1 MSLTESC
8 LVLAIASTAMAV
20 AAPSLVRSRETYVLN
35 AAARDVATRLYA
47 ARIHAITRN
56 RDCRLRVASATSYVV
71 ECENAPWD
79 VIDRVDLTRGMTI
92 TANARPE
99 FHRRG
104 NVSPTATIS
113 VWDPAG
119 RVKRIIVNINGRVRI
134 Q

>member
-8 LVLAIASTAMAV
+8 LALAIASTVTAI
-20 AAPSLVRSRETYVLN
+20 AAPSILRFRETYVLN
-35 AAARDVATRLYA
+35 AAAHDVATKLYT
-47 ARIHAITRN
+47 ARIHAITQDQ
-56 RDCRLRVASATSYVV
+56 DCRLRVSSTTSYLI
-71 ECENAPWD
+71 ECGNAPW
-79 VIDRVDLTRGMTI
+79 VVVDRVELSRGLTV

-113 VWDPAG
+113 VWTASG
-119 RVKRIIVNINGRVRI
+119 RVKRIVINVNGRVRM